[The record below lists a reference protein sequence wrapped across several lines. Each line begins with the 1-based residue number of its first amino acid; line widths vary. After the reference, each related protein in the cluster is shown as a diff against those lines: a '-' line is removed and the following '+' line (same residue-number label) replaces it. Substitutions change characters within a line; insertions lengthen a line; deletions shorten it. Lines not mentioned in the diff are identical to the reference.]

1 MPKKRSAK
9 TSTKKVEEKS
19 QVTEPQEV
27 KSEETSAEKKP
38 LSTKDAVSNAIKT
51 VKDTSAPQD
60 KGAVKEFLE
69 TKVADLPI
77 KVKKLHEDSK
87 LPVRA
92 HSTDAGID
100 LFTYEDFTLEM
111 LERKLVGTGVAIQI
125 PEGHVGF
132 IKEKSGLANKGLEV
146 KGGVI
151 DSSYIGEI
159 KVIVKN
165 PKGFAWKDGKRNG
178 VGEKMSFKKGEKIA
192 QMVIIPV
199 NLGEV
204 IQVGEL
210 DESDRGE
217 SGFGSTGHE

>member
-1 MPKKRSAK
+1 MPKKKSAK
-9 TSTKKVEEKS
+9 TSARKAEEKS
-19 QVTEPQEV
+19 QEAELQKV

-38 LSTKDAVSNAIKT
+38 VSTTDAVSNTIKT
-51 VKDTSAPQD
+51 AKDTSAPQEG
-60 KGAVKEFLE
+60 KAVKEFLE
-69 TKVADLPI
+69 TKVADLPV

-146 KGGVI
+146 KAGVV
-151 DSSYIGEI
+151 DAGFIGEV
-159 KVIVKN
+159 KVNLKN

-204 IQVGEL
+204 VEVDEL
-210 DESDRGE
+210 DKSERGE
-217 SGFGSTGHE
+217 SGWGSTGHE